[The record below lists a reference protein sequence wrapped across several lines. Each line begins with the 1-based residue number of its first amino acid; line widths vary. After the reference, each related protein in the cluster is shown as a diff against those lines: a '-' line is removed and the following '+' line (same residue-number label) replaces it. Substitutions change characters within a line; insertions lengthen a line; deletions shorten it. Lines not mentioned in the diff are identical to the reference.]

1 MKTRK
6 EGMKQILSANLGV
19 KRYDAKHTDR
29 STENSASAIFTARC
43 GRHRRLADRI
53 CTDAS
58 DIGIYDL
65 TVRGTAEWSDPICTD
80 EIRKIAILYF
90 QGLRWSVGWR
100 NYFPDRLCGVRVAY
114 GDSFSIVK
122 YGCQWKNRSFI

>member
-53 CTDAS
+53 CTDEEIAE
-58 DIGIYDL
+58 DI
-65 TVRGTAEWSDPICTD
+65 RGART
-80 EIRKIAILYF
+80 L
-90 QGLRWSVGWR
+90 
-100 NYFPDRLCGVRVAY
+100 
-114 GDSFSIVK
+114 
-122 YGCQWKNRSFI
+122 NREFEL